1 MSKEEILAEFEIDFK
16 SPGSKYGEYLYQ
28 DVIKRAKDLILKDRL
43 GVIEACKYWF
53 SLRKEPYT
61 MLAVDLAN
69 NLHITELK
77 PELENLKKNIASGK
91 IFLPY
96 YAEGVDK
103 ALNAIS

>member
-1 MSKEEILAEFEIDFK
+1 
-16 SPGSKYGEYLYQ
+16 
-28 DVIKRAKDLILKDRL
+28 
-43 GVIEACKYWF
+43 
-53 SLRKEPYT
+53 